1 MLKKTLNKKL
11 QPIIE
16 LYTKDYPEYE
26 SQDLI
31 GLYDGRAGTLFLQ
44 YMIYDYNKDP
54 DIKTELIKNITI
66 LIEKLSNSE
75 VLHGELSTGLA
86 GIGYVFD
93 IINQDPDLDIDLSDF
108 LDEVDEA
115 LIDVVKNFIKNKNY
129 DILHGMLGL
138 GLYFLR
144 RGDFS
149 VIETIIEELHNSSIK
164 KDNCIAWNRY
174 DDFMIKE
181 NIYDFGLA
189 HGISGIIYFLG
200 KCYKNEIQKDLCK
213 TLINGSI
220 AFLEENEQN
229 FKKNGAYYPNKL
241 ICSQY
246 DFGKKEEQF
255 SRFAWCYGDL
265 GILNTLLLVATWTGD
280 TQLKKRCIDKLI
292 MNSSRTSVAETSIE
306 DSGFCHGTSGVSL
319 IYKNCYDLT
328 KNSHFLKTSLFWLQQ
343 TFIYECHDF
352 SESSCGHLFVLERDK
367 KQKDISLLAGLGGVL
382 LSYLSYLNAEK
393 NIWKEFFFLQ

>member
-1 MLKKTLNKKL
+1 MLKKTLNYKL
-11 QPIIE
+11 QSIIE
-16 LYTKDYPEYE
+16 LYTKNYPEYE

-44 YMIYDYNKDP
+44 YLIYDHNKNSNV
-54 DIKTELIKNITI
+54 KVELIKNINV
-66 LIEKLSNSE
+66 LIEKVSNSE
-75 VLHGELSTGLA
+75 TLHGELSTGLG

-93 IINQDPDLDIDLSDF
+93 IINEDPNLDIDLSDF
-108 LDEVDEA
+108 LFEVDEA

-144 RGDFS
+144 RGNFKI
-149 VIETIIEELHNSSIK
+149 VETIIDELHNSSII
-164 KDNCIAWNRY
+164 KDNTIAWNRY
-174 DDFMIKE
+174 DDFMVNE
-181 NIYDFGLA
+181 NVYDFGLA

-200 KCYKNEIQKDLCK
+200 KCYKNQIKKDLCK
-213 TLINGSI
+213 NLINGSV
-220 AFLEENEQN
+220 AFLEKNEQS

-246 DFGKKEEQF
+246 DFGNKEEQF

-265 GILNTLLLVATWTGD
+265 GILNTLLLVSMWID
-280 TQLKKRCIDKLI
+280 DPKLKKKCIDKLI
-292 MNSSRTSVAETSIE
+292 INSSRTSVKETLIE

-328 KNSHFLKTSLFWLQQ
+328 KNINLLKTSLFWLQQ
-343 TFIYECHDF
+343 TFMYECHDF

-382 LSYLSYLNAEK
+382 ILYFSYVNPKK
-393 NIWKEFFFLQ
+393 NIWKDFFFLQ